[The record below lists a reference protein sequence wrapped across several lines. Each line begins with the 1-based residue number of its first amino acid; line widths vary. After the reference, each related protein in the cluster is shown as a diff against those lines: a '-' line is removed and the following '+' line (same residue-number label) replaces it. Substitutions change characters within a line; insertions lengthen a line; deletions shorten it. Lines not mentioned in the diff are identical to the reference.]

1 MTPPKIERQR
11 IMYNFDEKVDRYT
24 AHSRKWCK
32 YPDKNVIPLWI
43 ADMDF
48 KAAPEIV
55 SALKNVLDHQIYGY
69 NDFHKLL
76 TQNLAKY
83 MERKFNWITNPIDYM
98 FLPGM
103 VAGINVACRALTN
116 EGEAILTAT
125 PIYPPFMS
133 AAKLANRK
141 LVKLPLEVVNG
152 RYTWNFV
159 KLEELLADTTLN
171 IKLILLC
178 NPHNPV
184 GMVWN
189 KDELE
194 TLALLAKKYN
204 VYICSDEIHYG
215 LVLDKNKKHI
225 PIANLNE
232 DSKMRTL
239 TLMAQSKT
247 FNLAG
252 LDCAYMVSSNPEIRA
267 KLAKIT
273 TGLFFTPNIF
283 GLTATNTAIT
293 KCDDWHEELI
303 NYLNNNLS
311 EIIGYV
317 SNWQDIEMIPQEA
330 TYLAW
335 LDCRKFAEKHD
346 IKNIHKWFEQHGV
359 GLGDGADFDANGFV
373 RINFA
378 TQQTVLIEALQRMDN
393 AIKTTK

>member
-1 MTPPKIERQR
+1 M
-11 IMYNFDEKVDRYT
+11 NFDEIVERKI

-32 YPDKNVIPLWI
+32 YPNKDIIPLWI

-55 SALKNVLDHQIYGY
+55 NDLQSILDHQIYGY
-69 NDFHKLL
+69 NDFNKVVV
-76 TQNLAKY
+76 QNLVKY
-83 MERKFNWITNPIDYM
+83 VDRKLSWITSHADYM

-116 EGEAILTAT
+116 EGDAILTAT

-133 AAKLANRK
+133 SVKLASRK
-141 LVKLPLEVVNG
+141 LVKLPLEIVDG
-152 RYTWNFV
+152 HYSWNFT
-159 KLEELLADTTLN
+159 KLEELLSDTALK

-184 GMVWN
+184 GRVWN

-194 TLALLAKKYN
+194 NIAALAKKYN

-225 PIANLNE
+225 PIASLND

-252 LDCAYMVSSNPEIRA
+252 LDCAYMIAANPEIRA

-273 TGLFFTPNIF
+273 TGLFFSPNIF
-283 GLTATNTAIT
+283 GLSATNTAIT
-293 KCDDWHEELI
+293 KCDDWHDELI
-303 NYLNNNLS
+303 AYLNNNLT
-311 EIIGYV
+311 EIIKYV
-317 SNWQDIEMIPQEA
+317 SQWQDIEMIRQEA

-335 LDCRKFAEKHD
+335 LDCRKFASKHN
-346 IKNIHKWFEQHGV
+346 INNIHKWFEENGV
-359 GLGDGADFDANGFV
+359 GLGDGSDFDADGFV

-378 TQQTVLIEALQRMDN
+378 TQRAVLIEALQRMKD
-393 AIKTTK
+393 AINQVQ

>member
-1 MTPPKIERQR
+1 MGK
-11 IMYNFDEKVDRYT
+11 YNFDEIVDRYS

-32 YPDKNVIPLWI
+32 YPNKDVIPLWI

-55 SALKNVLDHQIYGY
+55 ESMHNVLDHQIYGY
-69 NDFHKLL
+69 NDFQAVL
-76 TQNLAKY
+76 TKNLILY
-83 MERKFNWITNPIDYM
+83 MKRKFSWETEFEDYM

-103 VAGINVACRALTN
+103 VAGINVACRALTE
-116 EGEAILTAT
+116 EGDSILTAT

-133 AAKLANRK
+133 AVKLANRK
-141 LVKLPLEVVNG
+141 LVKLPLEVING

-159 KLEELLADTTLN
+159 KLEELLADKTIN

-184 GMVWN
+184 GRVWD

-194 TLALLAKKYN
+194 ALALLAKKYN

-215 LVLDKNKKHI
+215 LVLDKNKKHL
-225 PIANLNE
+225 PITSLNE

-252 LDCAYMVSSNPEIRA
+252 LDCAYMISSNPEIRK

-273 TGLFFTPNIF
+273 TGLFFSPNIF

-293 KCDDWHEELI
+293 KCDKWHEELI
-303 NYLNNNLS
+303 DYLNGNLT
-311 EIIGYV
+311 EIINYV
-317 SNWQDIEMIPQEA
+317 NTWQDISIIPQEA

-335 LDCRKFAEKHD
+335 LDCRKFAEKRG
-346 IKNIHKWFEQHGV
+346 IKNIHKWFEEHDV
-359 GLGDGADFDANGFV
+359 GLGNGTDFDANGFV

-378 TQQTVLIEALQRMDN
+378 TQRAMLVKALQRMDD
-393 AIKTTK
+393 AIKIIKY